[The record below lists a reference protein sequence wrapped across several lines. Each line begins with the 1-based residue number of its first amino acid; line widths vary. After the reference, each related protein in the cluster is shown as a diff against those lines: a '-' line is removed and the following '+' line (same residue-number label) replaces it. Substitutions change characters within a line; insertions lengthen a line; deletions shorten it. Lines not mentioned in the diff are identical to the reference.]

1 MQLEIGDEAPDFSLR
16 DQNGDPWTLSAHWGT
31 PVVIYFY
38 PKAGTPGCTSQACAV
53 RDAWVEFLSM
63 GTAVVGIS
71 PDEVDSIAEFVREH
85 DLPHRLLADP
95 DLKAISAY
103 GAWGEK
109 ERDGETVEG
118 VIRSSVI
125 IDRDG
130 LVAEVFPDITPDE
143 QATSVLDILRDVAG

>member
-1 MQLEIGDEAPDFSLR
+1 MQVEIGDEAPDFRLL
-16 DQNGDPWTLSAHWGT
+16 DQKGDPWTLSAHWGT

-38 PKAGTPGCTSQACAV
+38 PGAGTPDCTTQACQV
-53 RDAWVEFLSM
+53 RDAWVQFLSM
-63 GTAVVGIS
+63 GTPVVGIS
-71 PDEVDSIAEFVREH
+71 PDDVDTIAAFVAEH

-95 DLKAISAY
+95 ELQAITAY

-109 ERDGETVEG
+109 ERDGQTVEG

-130 LVAEVFPDITPDE
+130 LIAEAFPGIHPEE
-143 QATSVLDILRDVAG
+143 QADAVLDVLREVAG

>member
-16 DQNGDPWTLSAHWGT
+16 DQKGDPWTLSAHWGT

-38 PKAGTPGCTSQACAV
+38 PGAGTDRCTTQACKV
-53 RDAWVEFLSM
+53 RDAWVQFLSM
-63 GTAVVGIS
+63 GTPVVGIS
-71 PDEVDSIAEFVREH
+71 PDDVDTIAGFVEAN

-95 DLKAISAY
+95 DLDAITAY

-109 ERDGETVEG
+109 ERDGQIVEG

-130 LVAEVFPDITPDE
+130 LIAEVFPSIEPEE
-143 QATSVLDILRDVAG
+143 QADAVLDVLREVAG